1 MIRLRVLSLI
11 LVLLAV
17 VPASAD
23 ELRIGQAA
31 PATSVDPHFY
41 NAAPNNGLEMHIFD
55 RLTERSPEGKLRPGL
70 AVSWVPVADTVWDFR
85 LRQGVTFQDGKPLTA
100 DDIVFTLSR
109 VLNVPNSP
117 GGFAGMVRA
126 IRSIDVVDPQ
136 TLRIHTAGPA
146 PNLPGDLASV
156 AIISRHAG
164 QGATTEDYNSGKAA
178 IGTGPYKLVRYVS
191 GDRVELV
198 RNEAWWGEKPEWD
211 RVTIRF
217 IPNAA
222 ARVAALLAG
231 DVDIIDVPPAAD
243 LPRLKADPKLSI
255 FSTQGQRMIFIHPDS
270 SRTGE
275 EPFVTDNDGNKLAKN
290 PFLDLRVRQAL
301 SFAINREAL
310 ASRVMEGTATPTGQ
324 WLPPGTYSY
333 DPAIKVPPYDP
344 ARAKALLAEA
354 SFPHGFKLTL
364 HTPNDRYPNDS
375 ATAQAVAQ
383 MWTRVGIA
391 TAVQALPWSTYSA
404 RGSHQEWSIGLWGWG
419 TNTGEAG
426 YTLINVLGTFDP
438 AKSRGASNQGRY
450 SNPAL
455 DALTDRAL
463 STIDDTAREAL
474 LRQAEEMAMN
484 DVGFIPLYQL
494 INYWA
499 TRKGVTYEARGDER
513 SLAFDAH
520 HAKK

>member
-1 MIRLRVLSLI
+1 MIRLRLLSLI
-11 LVLLAV
+11 LVLFAAI
-17 VPASAD
+17 PASAD

-31 PATSVDPHFY
+31 AATSVDPHFY
-41 NAAPNNGLEMHIFD
+41 NAAPNNGLAMHIFD
-55 RLTERSPEGKLRPGL
+55 RLTERSPAGKLRPGL

-85 LRQGVTFQDGKPLTA
+85 LRQGVTFQDGQKLTA
-100 DDIVFTLSR
+100 DDIVFSLAR
-109 VLNVPNSP
+109 VSNVPNSP
-117 GGFAGMVRA
+117 GGFAGLVRA
-126 IRSIDVVDPQ
+126 IRSIDVVDAQ

-156 AIISRHAG
+156 AIVSRHAG
-164 QGATTEDYNSGKAA
+164 EGATTEEYNSGKAA
-178 IGTGPYKLVRYVS
+178 IGSGPYKLVRYAA
-191 GDRVELV
+191 GDQVELA
-198 RNEAWWGEKPEWD
+198 RNEAWWGEQPEWD

-243 LPRLKADPKLSI
+243 LPHLKTNPKLSI
-255 FSTQGQRMIFIHPDS
+255 FSAQGQRMIFIQQDS

-275 EPFVTDNDGNKLAKN
+275 EPFVTDNEGNKLEKN
-290 PFLDLRVRQAL
+290 PFLDPRVRQAL

-324 WLPPGTYSY
+324 WLAPDTYSY

-344 ARAKALLAEA
+344 ARANALLAA
-354 SFPHGFKLTL
+354 AGFPKGFKLTL

-375 ATAQAVAQ
+375 GTAQAVAQ
-383 MWTRVGIA
+383 MWTRIGIA
-391 TAVQALPWSTYSA
+391 TTVQALPWSTYSA

-419 TNTGEAG
+419 SNTGEAG
-426 YTLINVLGTFDP
+426 YALINVLGTYDP

-463 STIDDTAREAL
+463 STIDDTARESL

-484 DVGFIPLYQL
+484 DVAFIPLYQL
-494 INYWA
+494 VNYWA

-513 SLAFDAH
+513 TLAFDAH